1 MIQSFQLPLIVLVR
15 VFEDYGFCKSELLV
29 THVEQTFEW

>member
-1 MIQSFQLPLIVLVR
+1 MIQGFQLTLIVLVR
-15 VFEDYGFCKSELLV
+15 VFKDYGFCESELLV